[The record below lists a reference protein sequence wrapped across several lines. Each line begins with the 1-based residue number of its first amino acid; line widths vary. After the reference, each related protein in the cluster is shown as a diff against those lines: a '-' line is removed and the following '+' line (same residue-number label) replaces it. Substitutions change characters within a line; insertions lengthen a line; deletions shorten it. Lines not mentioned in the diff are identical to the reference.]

1 MEIKNLNRLRRKLEH
16 LAKSRLESPNAIGGE
31 SVIVGYTANY
41 AAYVHENLEGRP
53 NPPRSDAQRKAMFAS
68 IRENEEKGH
77 TGWQVGESKFLEK
90 AARRLDNNGTLS
102 GVITKAMLRGTKLQ
116 QALYLAGLRIQR
128 ASQKLVPVD
137 TGNLRASA
145 FTRKE

>member
-1 MEIKNLNRLRRKLEH
+1 MEIKNLNRLRKKLEH
-16 LAKSRLESPNAIGGE
+16 LAKSRVESPNAIGGE

-41 AAYVHENLEGRP
+41 AVYVHENLEPAEGASGKAHVKGRQGNYLGQP
-53 NPPRSDAQRKAMFAS
+53 
-68 IRENEEKGH
+68 
-77 TGWQVGESKFLEK
+77 
-90 AARRLDNNGTLS
+90 ARQLDNDGTLS